1 MRGVAF
7 AIHLGC
13 RFKMNNRPN
22 DAPIPLRPTPVGRG
36 AGHYARA
43 FLSFRERH
51 DTAWEI
57 VEATIIGAVFVLL
70 FLGYEEQEYIVGLIS
85 HGLVG
90 ILLVLKFTSLGA
102 AWWARRHAPG
112 IGLD

>member
-1 MRGVAF
+1 
-7 AIHLGC
+7 
-13 RFKMNNRPN
+13 MNNRPK
-22 DAPIPLRPTPVGRG
+22 DAPVPLRPTPVGRSL
-36 AGHYARA
+36 GHFARA
-43 FLSFRERH
+43 FLSFREKY

-70 FLGYEEQEYIVGLIS
+70 FLGYVEQEHLVGLIS

-102 AWWARRHAPG
+102 AWWASRHAPG